1 MHPPRHGE
9 TRQIRRAQARVTT
22 ADRKRRTRRLI
33 LIGSHIDSVTAPTGC
48 MRRLRRESLSSWP
61 LQR

>member
-9 TRQIRRAQARVTT
+9 TRQIRRTQARVTA

-33 LIGSHIDSVTAPTGC
+33 LSHTNTH
-48 MRRLRRESLSSWP
+48 SL
-61 LQR
+61 